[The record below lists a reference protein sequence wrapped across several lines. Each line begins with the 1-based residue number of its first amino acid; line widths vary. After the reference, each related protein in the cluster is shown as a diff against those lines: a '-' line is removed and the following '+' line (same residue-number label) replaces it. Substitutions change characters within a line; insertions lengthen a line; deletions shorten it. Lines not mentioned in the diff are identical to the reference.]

1 MLPSRVYAEINLDTA
16 KQNMKNIMALAGEG
30 TDVMAVVK
38 ADGYGH
44 GAVRLAK
51 AYSSIGVKYFG
62 VATVEEAVALRK
74 NGIHEDILIL
84 SYVFPDSFSAV
95 IENNIII
102 TVFDEE
108 TAQTLNMI
116 AKSLNKKARAHIK
129 VDTGMGRIGFI
140 PNDESIETIKRI
152 NALSNISLEGIYS
165 HLACAD
171 EKDLTPARKQ
181 IELFDSFCNRLSEN
195 GVDIKLRHIR
205 NSAGIMNFPEYK
217 TGLVRCGIIAYG
229 MFPSSEVDK
238 TKLDIKPIMQLKSH
252 ISFVKTVDSGFT
264 VSYGST
270 YVTDKKTVI
279 ATVPVGYGD
288 GYPRSL
294 SNKGYVLLNGFKAKI
309 IGRICMD
316 QFMIDVTGIP
326 AKRGDE
332 VILIGS
338 DGKNEITVDDIA
350 SLGGE
355 FNYELICD
363 INDRVPRVYIEN
375 GKEVETLEY
384 KVRS

>member
-1 MLPSRVYAEINLDTA
+1 M
-16 KQNMKNIMALAGEG
+16 
-30 TDVMAVVK
+30 
-38 ADGYGH
+38 
-44 GAVRLAK
+44 
-51 AYSSIGVKYFG
+51 
-62 VATVEEAVALRK
+62 
-74 NGIHEDILIL
+74 

-102 TVFDEE
+102 TVFDLE
-108 TAQTLNMI
+108 TAQTLNSI
-116 AKSLNKKARAHIK
+116 AKSLDKTARIHIK
-129 VDTGMGRIGFI
+129 LDTGMGRIGFI
-140 PNDESIETIKRI
+140 PDDESLRVIKTI
-152 NALSNISLEGIYS
+152 NELPSISLEGVYS

-171 EKDLTPARKQ
+171 EKDLSSARKQ
-181 IELFDSFCNRLSEN
+181 IEIFDSYCDRLCEN
-195 GVDIKLRHIR
+195 GIDIKLRHIR

-229 MFPSSEVDK
+229 MFPSNEVDK
-238 TKLDIKPIMQLKSH
+238 GNLDIKPIMQLKSH
-252 ISFVKTVDSGFT
+252 ISFVKTVEKGFT

-294 SNKGYVLLNGFKAKI
+294 SNKGYVLLNGRKANI

-316 QFMIDVTGIP
+316 QFMIDVTDIP

-338 DGKNEITVDDIA
+338 DGKNEITVDTVAAI
-350 SLGGE
+350 GGG
-355 FNYELICD
+355 FNYEIICD

>member
-1 MLPSRVYAEINLDTA
+1 
-16 KQNMKNIMALAGEG
+16 
-30 TDVMAVVK
+30 
-38 ADGYGH
+38 
-44 GAVRLAK
+44 
-51 AYSSIGVKYFG
+51 
-62 VATVEEAVALRK
+62 
-74 NGIHEDILIL
+74 
-84 SYVFPDSFSAV
+84 
-95 IENNIII
+95 
-102 TVFDEE
+102 
-108 TAQTLNMI
+108 
-116 AKSLNKKARAHIK
+116 
-129 VDTGMGRIGFI
+129 MGRIGFI
-140 PNDESIETIKRI
+140 PNDESIEIIKKI
-152 NALSNISLEGIYS
+152 DCLENISVEGIYS
-165 HLACAD
+165 HLAGAD
-171 EKDLTPARKQ
+171 EKDLTSAEKQ
-181 IELFDSFCNRLSEN
+181 IELFDSFCNKLKEN

-229 MFPSSEVDK
+229 MFPSHEVDK

-252 ISFVKTVDSGFT
+252 VSFVKTVEEGFT

-294 SNKGYVLLNGFKAKI
+294 SNKGYVLINGFKAKI

-316 QFMIDVTGIP
+316 QFMIDVTDIP

-350 SLGGE
+350 ALGGG
-355 FNYELICD
+355 FNYEIICD

-375 GKEVETLEY
+375 GKTVETLEY